1 MRQLPPSEMAQ
12 TRKAYLRMKIVLER
26 RFNDQGC
33 DDWIKEAII
42 GLFALASL
50 LLLVALISL

>member
-1 MRQLPPSEMAQ
+1 MKLRHIDEIMMARRQKSLSKFMES
-12 TRKAYLRMKIVLER
+12 
-26 RFNDQGC
+26 RFDSQGC